1 MKIVLATHNKD
12 KCKELQNS
20 LSELNV
26 QLLSL
31 FDFPEIGEIVE
42 DGITLKENA
51 LIKAREVNKITGLPS
66 LADDTGLEVDFL
78 GGKPGVYTARYA
90 GENCTYMDNVKKLL
104 YDMKESNNRN
114 AEFKTVIAFV
124 DKNVELIAYGSVK
137 GLITK
142 KIKGFGGFGYDPV
155 FYIEEQGK
163 TFAEMKIEE
172 KNTISHRALAIEKMK
187 NLLAKSFNSINIKSG
202 DTA

>member
-12 KCKELQNS
+12 KCKELQDS
-20 LSELNV
+20 LSGLNV

-31 FDFPEIGEIVE
+31 YDFPEVKEIIE
-42 DGITLKENA
+42 DGSTLKENA
-51 LIKAREVNKITGLPS
+51 LIKAREVNKITGLPA

-78 GGKPGVYTARYA
+78 NGKPGVFTARYA
-90 GENCTYMDNVKKLL
+90 GENCTYLDNVNKLL
-104 YDMKESNNRN
+104 NDMKEAKNRN

-124 DKNVELIAYGSVK
+124 HKNMELVAFGSVK

-142 KIKGFGGFGYDPV
+142 KIKGIGGFGYDPV
-155 FYIEEQGK
+155 FYIEEIGK
-163 TFAEMKIEE
+163 TFAEMKIAQ
-172 KNTISHRALAIEKMK
+172 KNRISHRALAIEKMK
-187 NLLAKSFNSINIKSG
+187 NLLTTSYKSININSG

>member
-20 LSELNV
+20 LLELNV

-31 FDFPEIGEIVE
+31 FDFPKIGEIIE
-42 DGITLKENA
+42 DGITLEENA

-90 GENCTYMDNVKKLL
+90 GENCTYMDNVNKLL
-104 YDMKESNNRN
+104 HDMKESNNRN

-124 DKNVELIAYGSVK
+124 DKNVELVAFGSVK

-142 KIKGFGGFGYDPV
+142 KIKGVGGFGYDPV
-155 FYIEEQGK
+155 FYIEKQGK

-172 KNTISHRALAIEKMK
+172 KNKISHRALAIEKMK
-187 NLLAKSFNSINIKSG
+187 NLLAKSFNSININSG

>member
-12 KCKELQNS
+12 KCKELQGS

-26 QLLSL
+26 TLLSL
-31 FDFPEIGEIVE
+31 YDFPQIQEIIE
-42 DGITLKENA
+42 DGSTLKENA
-51 LIKAREVNKITGLPS
+51 LIKAREVNKITGLPA
-66 LADDTGLEVDFL
+66 LADDTGLEVDYL
-78 GGKPGVYTARYA
+78 DGKPGVYTARYA
-90 GENCTYMDNVKKLL
+90 GENCTYIDNVKKLL
-104 YDMKESNNRN
+104 HDMRQATNRA
-114 AEFKTVIAFV
+114 AEFKTVIAYV
-124 DKNVELIAYGSVK
+124 DKNMELIAFGSVK

-142 KIKGFGGFGYDPV
+142 KIKGIGGFGYDPV

-172 KNTISHRALAIEKMK
+172 KNKISHRALAIEKMK
-187 NLLAKSFNSINIKSG
+187 VLLLKSFNSINIKSG

>member
-12 KCKELQNS
+12 KCKELQDS
-20 LSELNV
+20 LSEVNV

-31 FDFPEIGEIVE
+31 FDFPKIGEIVE
-42 DGITLKENA
+42 DGTTLKENA

-90 GENCTYMDNVKKLL
+90 GENCTYMDNVNKLL
-104 YDMKESNNRN
+104 HDMKESNNRN

-124 DKNVELIAYGSVK
+124 DKNVELVAFGSVK

-142 KIKGFGGFGYDPV
+142 KIKGVGGFGYDPV
-155 FYIEEQGK
+155 FYIEKQGK

-172 KNTISHRALAIEKMK
+172 KNKISHRALAIEKMK
-187 NLLAKSFNSINIKSG
+187 NLLAKSFNSININSG

>member
-31 FDFPEIGEIVE
+31 FDFPEIGEIIE

-51 LIKAREVNKITGLPS
+51 LIKAREVNKITGLPA

-124 DKNVELIAYGSVK
+124 DKNVELIAFGSVK

-142 KIKGFGGFGYDPV
+142 KIKGIGGFGYDPV

-172 KNTISHRALAIEKMK
+172 KNKISHRALAIAKMK